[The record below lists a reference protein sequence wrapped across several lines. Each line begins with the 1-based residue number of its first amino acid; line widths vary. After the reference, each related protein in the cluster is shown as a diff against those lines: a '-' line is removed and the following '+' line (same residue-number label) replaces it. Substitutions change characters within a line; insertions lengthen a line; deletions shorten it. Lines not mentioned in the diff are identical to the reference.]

1 MEYHITVTR
10 KALKQICKIQKI
22 QDRQR
27 IFNGIEGLKHS
38 DTWGDVRKLVNH
50 QYDYRLRIGN
60 YRVLFNAT
68 NDLFIEVNDISV
80 EEVKK
85 RDDRTY

>member
-1 MEYHITVTR
+1 MKYNVEVTK
-10 KALKQICKIQKI
+10 KALKQLRRIQQQEQPKIYKAMQ
-22 QDRQR
+22 
-27 IFNGIEGLKHS
+27 NLKDS
-38 DTWGDVRKLVNH
+38 ETWGDVKKLVNH
-50 QYDYRLRIGN
+50 DYDYRLRVGN

-68 NDLFIEVNDISV
+68 NDEKIEINEITV

>member
-1 MEYHITVTR
+1 MKYKVEWKR
-10 KALKQICKIQKI
+10 KAFKQLAKVQRQQQSKIQVAVTKLE
-22 QDRQR
+22 
-27 IFNGIEGLKHS
+27 NSE
-38 DTWGDVRKLVNH
+38 TWGDVRKLVNH
-50 QYDYRLRIGN
+50 EYDYRLRVGD

-68 NDLFIEVNDISV
+68 NDETIEINDVSI

>member
-1 MEYHITVTR
+1 MKYKVEWKR
-10 KALKQICKIQKI
+10 KAFKQLAKVQRQQQSKI
-22 QDRQR
+22 QDAVTKLE
-27 IFNGIEGLKHS
+27 NSE
-38 DTWGDVRKLVNH
+38 TWGDIRKLVNH
-50 QYDYRLRIGN
+50 EYDYRLRVGD

-68 NDLFIEVNDISV
+68 NDETIEINDVSI

>member
-1 MEYHITVTR
+1 MKYNIEITK
-10 KALKQICKIQKI
+10 KAEKQIGKIQM
-22 QDRQR
+22 QHRAR
-27 IFNGIEGLKHS
+27 IYAAIHTLANSE
-38 DTWGDVRKLVNH
+38 TWGDVRKLVNH
-50 QYDYRLRIGN
+50 QYDYRLRVGD

-68 NDLFIEVNDISV
+68 NDLTIEINDISV

>member
-1 MEYHITVTR
+1 MKKCLAVQDFTYIS
-10 KALKQICKIQKI
+10 KI
-22 QDRQR
+22 QDAVTKLE
-27 IFNGIEGLKHS
+27 NSE
-38 DTWGDVRKLVNH
+38 TWGDVRKLVNH
-50 QYDYRLRIGN
+50 EYDYRLRVGD

-68 NDLFIEVNDISV
+68 NDETIEINDVSI